1 MGRIMAI
8 DFGLKRCGLAVTDE
22 LQIISTPLETIESKK
37 LDDYL
42 KKYFQNEQV
51 DTIVLGKSLHLDGS
65 ENVLFNNVLEL
76 KKHLEALYP
85 TIKVDMIDE
94 RYTSKMALQTMID
107 GGMKKKDRKNKENID
122 LISAVLILQTYM
134 QTINK

>member
-1 MGRIMAI
+1 MAI
-8 DFGLKRCGLAVTDE
+8 DFGLRRCGLAVTDE

-42 KKYFQNEQV
+42 KKYFQNEKV

-76 KKHLEALYP
+76 KKHL
-85 TIKVDMIDE
+85 DE

>member
-1 MGRIMAI
+1 
-8 DFGLKRCGLAVTDE
+8 
-22 LQIISTPLETIESKK
+22 
-37 LDDYL
+37 
-42 KKYFQNEQV
+42 
-51 DTIVLGKSLHLDGS
+51 
-65 ENVLFNNVLEL
+65 
-76 KKHLEALYP
+76 LYP